1 VIIKAHQRLRI
12 YGSMLSRI
20 KVLVFFG
27 TPHRGSDVA
36 YWASFVTTLLKYGQ
50 LGFGTNS
57 TYIAA
62 LQRNSQTF
70 KDISEQFTEQA
81 VELKIRTFY
90 ETEKMFNQLVSDS
103 NSMPQRLTLLVDR

>member
-1 VIIKAHQRLRI
+1 
-12 YGSMLSRI
+12 MLSRI
-20 KVLVFFG
+20 KALVFFG
-27 TPHRGSDVA
+27 TPHRGSDAA
-36 YWASFVTTLLKYGQ
+36 YWASFVATLLKYGQ

-70 KDISEQFTEQA
+70 ADISEQFIERA

-90 ETEKMFNQLVSDS
+90 ETEKMFNVLVS
-103 NSMPQRLTLLVDR
+103 NSRNVPQRLTLWIDR